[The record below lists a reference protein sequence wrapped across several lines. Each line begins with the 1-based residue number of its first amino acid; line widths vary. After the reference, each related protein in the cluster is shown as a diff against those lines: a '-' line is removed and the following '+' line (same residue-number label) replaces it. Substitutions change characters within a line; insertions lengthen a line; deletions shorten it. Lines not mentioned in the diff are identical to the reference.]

1 MGWSLP
7 IARIAGTEVKI
18 HVTFLLLLIWIW
30 IMHYQTGG
38 SGAAWQGVTFI
49 LAVFLCVLL
58 HEFGHVLAARK
69 FGIRTPDITLLP
81 IGGLARLERMPD
93 KPAQELVV
101 AIAGPLVNVVIAAV
115 LLAYSS
121 SSVAMLPLSEIED
134 PETDFV
140 ARLAGVNVF
149 LVLFNLIPA
158 FPMDGGRVLRALLA
172 FVMPWA
178 RATRIAAT
186 IGQGLAF
193 LLGFV
198 GLLYNPLLIFI
209 AIFVYLAATA
219 EAQDTQLRDVAA
231 GIPARDAMVTNFVAL
246 PESATIADAVST
258 LLATM
263 QHDFPVT
270 DARGRLKGLVTRDD
284 IIRALKEKGLDA
296 SVLESM
302 RTDIPVID
310 DRSFVEEAFRLMRE
324 TGAPAVAVTDGF
336 GRLAGLVTH
345 ETIGEMVMIRSACP
359 HAFDF
364 LRRWRRA
371 RSVAA

>member
-1 MGWSLP
+1 M
-7 IARIAGTEVKI
+7 
-18 HVTFLLLLIWIW
+18 
-30 IMHYQTGG
+30 
-38 SGAAWQGVTFI
+38 
-49 LAVFLCVLL
+49 
-58 HEFGHVLAARK
+58 
-69 FGIRTPDITLLP
+69 
-81 IGGLARLERMPD
+81 
-93 KPAQELVV
+93 
-101 AIAGPLVNVVIAAV
+101 

-121 SSVAMLPLSEIED
+121 GPVALLTLSEVENPKTGFI
-134 PETDFV
+134 

-158 FPMDGGRVLRALLA
+158 FPMDGGRVLQALLA
-172 FVMPWA
+172 FAMPWA
-178 RATRIAAT
+178 RATRIPAT

-193 LLGFV
+193 VLGFV

-219 EAQDTQLRDVAA
+219 EAQDTQLRDVAS
-231 GIPARDAMVTNFVAL
+231 GIPARDAMVTSFVAL

-263 QHDFPVT
+263 QHNFPVT

-284 IIRALKEKGLDA
+284 IIRALKEKGPDA

-302 RTDIPVID
+302 RTDIPIMD
-310 DRSFVEEAFRLMRE
+310 DRSFMEEAFRLMRE
-324 TGAPAVAVTDGF
+324 TGAPAVAVTDGS
-336 GRLAGLVTH
+336 GRLTGLVTP

-364 LRRWRRA
+364 LRRWRRT
-371 RSVAA
+371 RRVAA